1 LSVEGR
7 SRTLKKTLF
16 VLLYIGIFSLSLFSQ
31 SAALVL
37 NYFDISDE
45 TLRQETEEQIKK
57 QLIDELERQNLEYW
71 DDSYVASAIR
81 SKELSGSQL
90 ITQAAALELG
100 KIAEV
105 PVVIT
110 VEALD
115 QETFLEFIIT
125 TWDVEG
131 QRLISTDR
139 KVSRSSVTRYI
150 MINASINSVV
160 EKLSG
165 EYGIAAI
172 QEDPKVRKI
181 TFISNQEG
189 LEIYMP
195 DGEMLGEITHSIL
208 NITDREYEIG
218 TKILIT
224 KKLKGYR
231 DAEQYIFLDKEKS
244 AVPLSDL
251 KKAQTLALEF
261 NWTYTQMMGLGSGFR
276 YYPIA
281 DWMYVSF
288 DSYFYL
294 QRDFSTPMGND
305 ITHSDMRLL
314 AGLYLG
320 FGPESIFRVN
330 VSLGAGLIIS
340 YPLSRSDTYVDFYIN
355 PVNIALELNFEDWS
369 FYLRPELK
377 ITLGIG
383 DNNLHKGGIVLSD
396 YNVPAIT
403 LGVLRKW

>member
-1 LSVEGR
+1 LSVEAWSG
-7 SRTLKKTLF
+7 TLKKTLF
-16 VLLYIGIFSLSLFSQ
+16 LLLYICIFSLSLFSQ

-37 NYFDISDE
+37 NFFDIAEE
-45 TLRQETEEQIKK
+45 TLRLETEAQIRK
-57 QLIDELERQNLEYW
+57 QLTEELERQNLEYW
-71 DDSYVASAIR
+71 DDTYVASAVR

-90 ITQAAALELG
+90 ISQDTAIELG
-100 KIAEV
+100 EIAEV

-110 VEALD
+110 VEAVD
-115 QETFLEFIIT
+115 QETFLKFIIT
-125 TWDVEG
+125 AWDVEG
-131 QRLISTDR
+131 QRLIASDR

-160 EKLSG
+160 GKLSG
-165 EYGIAAI
+165 EYGIAAV
-172 QEDPKVRKI
+172 QKDPKVEKI

-189 LEIYMP
+189 LEIYLP
-195 DGEMLGEITHSIL
+195 DGEFLGEITHSIL
-208 NITDREYEIG
+208 NITDREYDLG
-218 TKILIT
+218 TKLLIT

-231 DAEQYIFLDKEKS
+231 EAEQYIFLDKEKS

-261 NWTYTQMMGLGSGFR
+261 NWTYTQLMGLGSGFR

-281 DWMYVSF
+281 DWMFVSF

-330 VSLGAGLIIS
+330 LSLGAGLIIS
-340 YPLSRSDTYVDFYIN
+340 YPLSRPDTYIDFYIN
-355 PVNIALELNFEDWS
+355 PVNVALELNFDHWS

-383 DNNLHKGGIVLSD
+383 DKKLHDGGIVLSD

>member
-1 LSVEGR
+1 MN
-7 SRTLKKTLF
+7 LKKNLLTI
-16 VLLYIGIFSLSLFSQ
+16 LYILIFSISLFSQ

-37 NYFDISDE
+37 NYFDIADE
-45 TLRQETEEQIKK
+45 KLKVETEEQLKK
-57 QLIDELERQNLEYW
+57 QLEEELDRQNLEYW

-81 SKELSGSQL
+81 SKELTGRQL
-90 ITQAAALELG
+90 IDQATALELG
-100 KIAEV
+100 QIAEV

-110 VEALD
+110 VEALER
-115 QETFLEFIIT
+115 ETFLEFIIT
-125 TWDVEG
+125 AWDVEG
-131 QRLISTDR
+131 QKEIANDR

-150 MINASINSVV
+150 MINASIDYIVD
-160 EKLSG
+160 KLTG
-165 EYGIAAI
+165 EYGIEI
-172 QEDPKVRKI
+172 QAPDPKVRKI

-189 LEIYMP
+189 LEVYMP
-195 DGEMLGEITHSIL
+195 DGELLGEITHSVL
-208 NITDREYEIG
+208 NVTDREFEIG
-218 TKILIT
+218 TKLLIT

-231 DAEQYIFLDKEKS
+231 ESEQYIFLNKEKS

-251 KKAQTLALEF
+251 KKAQTMALEF
-261 NWTYTQMMGLGSGFR
+261 NWSYTQLMGVGSGFR
-276 YYPIA
+276 YYPRA
-281 DWMYVSF
+281 DWMFVSF

-294 QRDFSTPMGND
+294 QRDFSTDFGTD

-340 YPLSRSDTYVDFYIN
+340 YPIYRSDAYTDFYIN
-355 PVNIALELNFEDWS
+355 PINIAMELNFEHWS

-383 DNNLHKGGIVLSD
+383 DKNLHKGGIVLSD

-403 LGVLRKW
+403 LGVLKKW